1 MMKMK
6 NIAIYGAGGFGREIA
21 CLIREVNEKEAKWN
35 FIGFFDDGISKG
47 CRNEYG
53 EILGGINDL
62 NSWANELDIVIAI
75 GAPKVLFK
83 VVSKITNE
91 KVSFPNLIAPD
102 VTFLDNQCV
111 KMGKGNI
118 VCSNCWISC
127 NVTMGDFNILNVGV
141 TVGHDS
147 CLGNFNSLMPA
158 TRISGSVEVGDRN
171 FFGVSAIV
179 LQQIKIGY
187 DTVIGAGSLILRKT
201 KDGVT
206 YIGNPGV
213 KVDY

>member
-1 MMKMK
+1 MKE
-6 NIAIYGAGGFGREIA
+6 IAIYGAGGFGREVA
-21 CLIREVNEKEAKWN
+21 CLIRKINEKGTIWN
-35 FIGFFDDGISKG
+35 FIGFFDDGIAKG
-47 CRNEYG
+47 SRNEYG
-53 EILGGINDL
+53 EILGGITEL
-62 NSWANELDIVIAI
+62 NSWVNELGVVVAI
-75 GAPKVLFK
+75 GAPKILFK
-83 VVSKITNE
+83 VVSQITNT

-102 VTFLDNQCV
+102 MIFLDEQCV
-111 KMGKGNI
+111 KMGRGNI
-118 VCSNCWISC
+118 VCSACWISC
-127 NVTMGDFNILNVGV
+127 NVTLGDFNVLNVGV
-141 TVGHDS
+141 TIGHDS

-158 TRISGSVEVGDRN
+158 TRISGNVDVGDRN

-179 LQQIKIGY
+179 LQQIRIGY